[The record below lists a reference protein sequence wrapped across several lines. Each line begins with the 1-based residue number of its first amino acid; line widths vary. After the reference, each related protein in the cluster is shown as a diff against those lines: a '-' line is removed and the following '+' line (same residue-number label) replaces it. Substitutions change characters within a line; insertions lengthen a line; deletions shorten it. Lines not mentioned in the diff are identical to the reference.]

1 MGNSPLPRSRPDFII
16 AVLAAAIALGLS
28 LPFRTTAAS
37 NSITFTK
44 AQQTAGGAAFEK
56 TCSPCHGAQLEGGAG
71 PPLTGHNFK
80 ILSTKVGA
88 TVSDIFTYMSTN
100 MPMNN
105 PASLSHTQYVA
116 IMAFILS
123 KNGYHAGGAP
133 LTFAAASAS
142 NAKPIK
148 E

>member
-1 MGNSPLPRSRPDFII
+1 LPRSGLNFVI
-16 AVLAAAIALGLS
+16 AVLAVAIALCLS

-37 NSITFTK
+37 NAVTFTK
-44 AQQTAGGAAFEK
+44 QQQYAGGAAFEK
-56 TCSPCHGAQLEGGAG
+56 SCALCHGEELEGGAG
-71 PPLTGHNFK
+71 PPLRGQNFK

-88 TVSDIFTYMSTN
+88 TVGDIFTYMTTN
-100 MPMNN
+100 MPMND
-105 PASLSHTQYVA
+105 PASLSHKQYVN

-142 NAKPIK
+142 KAKAIK

>member
-1 MGNSPLPRSRPDFII
+1 MPANRLIFII
-16 AVLAAAIALGLS
+16 AVLAAAIALGMS

-44 AQQTAGGAAFEK
+44 QQQYAGGAAFEK
-56 TCSPCHGAQLEGGAG
+56 TCAPCHGTELEGGAG
-71 PPLTGHNFK
+71 PPLRGQNFK
-80 ILSTKVGA
+80 VLSTKVGA
-88 TVSDIFTYMSTN
+88 TIGDIFSYMTTN
-100 MPMNN
+100 MPMND
-105 PASLSHTQYVA
+105 PASLSHKQYVE

-142 NAKPIK
+142 KAKAIK

>member
-1 MGNSPLPRSRPDFII
+1 
-16 AVLAAAIALGLS
+16 

-44 AQQTAGGAAFEK
+44 TQQYAGGAAFEK
-56 TCSPCHGAQLEGGAG
+56 KCALCHGASLEGGAG
-71 PPLTGHNFK
+71 PPLMGQNFK
-80 ILSTKVGA
+80 ILSSKIGA

-100 MPMNN
+100 MPMND
-105 PASLSHTQYVA
+105 PASLSHTQYVD

-123 KNGYHAGGAP
+123 KNGYHAGSAP

-142 NAKPIK
+142 KAKIVNQ
-148 E
+148 

>member
-1 MGNSPLPRSRPDFII
+1 MPRSSLNFII
-16 AVLAAAIALGLS
+16 AVLAAAIALGLL

-44 AQQTAGGAAFEK
+44 EQQYTGGAAFEK
-56 TCSPCHGAQLEGGAG
+56 TCASCHGTELEGGAG
-71 PPLTGHNFK
+71 PPLTGANFK
-80 ILSTKVGA
+80 ILSTKVDA
-88 TVSDIFTYMSTN
+88 TIGDIFTYMTTN
-100 MPMNN
+100 MPMND
-105 PASLSHTQYVA
+105 PASLSHEQYVD

-142 NAKPIK
+142 KAKPIK

>member
-1 MGNSPLPRSRPDFII
+1 LPRRGLSLNI

-37 NSITFTK
+37 NSITFTI
-44 AQQTAGGAAFEK
+44 AQQNAGEKTFET

-80 ILSTKVGA
+80 ILSSKIGA

-105 PASLSHTQYVA
+105 PASLSHQQYA
-116 IMAFILS
+116 NIMAFILS
-123 KNGYHAGGAP
+123 KNGYRAGGAP

-142 NAKPIK
+142 KAKPIK

>member
-1 MGNSPLPRSRPDFII
+1 LPGSRLTFTI
-16 AVLAAAIALGLS
+16 AVLAAALTLGLS

-44 AQQTAGGAAFEK
+44 AQQNAGGTTCEK
-56 TCSPCHGAQLEGGAG
+56 TCSTCHGAQLEGGAG

-88 TVSDIFTYMSTN
+88 TVGDIFTYMSTN

-105 PASLSHTQYVA
+105 PASLSHEQYVN
-116 IMAFILS
+116 IMTFILS
-123 KNGYHAGGAP
+123 KNGYQAGGAP

-142 NAKPIK
+142 KAKPVK
-148 E
+148 Q